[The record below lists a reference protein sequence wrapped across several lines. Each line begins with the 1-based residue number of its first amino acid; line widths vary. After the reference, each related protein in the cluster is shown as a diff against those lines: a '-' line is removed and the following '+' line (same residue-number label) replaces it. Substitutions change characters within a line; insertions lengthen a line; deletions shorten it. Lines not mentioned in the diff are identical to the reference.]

1 VVKVLRAQVS
11 EDFFLTS
18 SQPALRRLKTMARR
32 GPKPEPAAVKEA
44 KGNTGRRPIGSDP
57 VVEDAPQQAPVTAPS
72 WLKGDGL
79 AVWKRLAPRL
89 MSLKLLSVTDAETF
103 GRYCRNFARWL
114 KMQKR
119 LDDMGEIYEIET
131 QSGKVRRA
139 DPAFLIGDRLER
151 QLVTAEAMFGLNP
164 AERQRIYAA
173 RANAGAGT
181 DRDLFGHQATPAGKG
196 KRARTPIQTKPKSAI
211 GFLQ

>member
-1 VVKVLRAQVS
+1 
-11 EDFFLTS
+11 
-18 SQPALRRLKTMARR
+18 MARR

-44 KGNTGRRPIGSDP
+44 KGNTGRRRIGSDP
-57 VVEDAPQQAPVTAPS
+57 VVEGAPQQARVAAPS

-89 MSLKLLSVTDAETF
+89 ISLKLLSITDAETF

-119 LDDMGEIYEIET
+119 LDTMGEIYEIET

-173 RANAGAGT
+173 RAAGAGAGT
-181 DRDLFGHQATPAGKG
+181 DLFGHPTPPPAGKG
-196 KRARTPIQTKPKSAI
+196 KRAPAPMQTKPKSAV